1 MLPEF
6 GLINMRSAQRDAFAT
21 TWRKNGRLYDPQI
34 GRFLSTDNYVQEPW
48 DSQNF
53 NRYSY
58 CLNNPLKY
66 TDPSGEIPVLAII
79 GAIVVSGGINVAANW
94 DEINS
99 WEQGLS
105 LFGVGAASAAASIFV
120 SPVLGAIVAGAGNSI
135 VNQGFNA
142 GWGNIDYGNV
152 MVSTGLSVVTYAAGG
167 KINKWLEKP
176 LGKATSWIKNDIL
189 RATAQDAISGG
200 IGGLAIGTGL
210 AIQHADDFED
220 GLGMIGKQTL
230 HGAAIGG
237 ISGFA
242 RGLTPIFSKS
252 VDQHFDNHAFSHN
265 RHADIGVDN
274 LTIKAKVKQVISDN
288 RNILHEGENTIKLN
302 VNGIPKLIRVNIFNN
317 KIRSYNFMPCNG
329 VIIRSESPIIYL
341 QDQNW

>member
-1 MLPEF
+1 M
-6 GLINMRSAQRDAFAT
+6 
-21 TWRKNGRLYDPQI
+21 
-34 GRFLSTDNYVQEPW
+34 
-48 DSQNF
+48 
-53 NRYSY
+53 
-58 CLNNPLKY
+58 
-66 TDPSGEIPVLAII
+66 
-79 GAIVVSGGINVAANW
+79 
-94 DEINS
+94 
-99 WEQGLS
+99 
-105 LFGVGAASAAASIFV
+105 

-142 GWGNIDYGNV
+142 GWDNIDYVNV

-176 LGKATSWIKNDIL
+176 LGKATSWIKSDIL

-242 RGLTPIFSKS
+242 RFQKALINISITT
-252 VDQHFDNHAFSHN
+252 HSHIT
-265 RHADIGVDN
+265 DTQTLV
-274 LTIKAKVKQVISDN
+274 
-288 RNILHEGENTIKLN
+288 
-302 VNGIPKLIRVNIFNN
+302 
-317 KIRSYNFMPCNG
+317 
-329 VIIRSESPIIYL
+329 
-341 QDQNW
+341 